1 MDFVFPNND
10 LYEIII
16 LTRNKRHRQ
25 HLTKLQEKSTHFSRR
40 KFGFASEKKGNKCQ
54 PLYEQHE
61 KVGGTH
67 VAIKLWL
74 PSLQSSR
81 MTKLLLGDATKM
93 KKRIKA

>member
-25 HLTKLQEKSTHFSRR
+25 HLTQNFKKRVPIFQEESLVVLL
-40 KFGFASEKKGNKCQ
+40 KKGNKCQ

-81 MTKLLLGDATKM
+81 MTKLLSSDATKM